1 MRKITAFDIAE
12 YFIYRSLKKD
22 RKISNK
28 KVQKLVYYA
37 QAWALVLNNTPLFS
51 ERIEAWIHGPAIPE
65 LYKKYKSFGFS
76 PIDSVGPGFD
86 PTHLFKPEILEV
98 LNEVWRVYG
107 KYDADYLEI
116 LSHQEEPWISARSLL
131 EFDESSN
138 KEITISSMKNYYTL
152 KLNDFKKD
160 DSKEAANS

>member
-1 MRKITAFDIAE
+1 MKTITAFDVAE
-12 YFIYRSLKKD
+12 YFIYCSFKEE

-37 QAWALVLNNTPLFS
+37 QAWALVLSNGPLFS

-65 LYKKYKSFGFS
+65 LYKKYKSFGFN
-76 PIDSVGPGFD
+76 PIDSLRKGFNPD
-86 PTHLFKPEILEV
+86 RTFNAEV
-98 LNEVWRVYG
+98 LQILKEVWRLYG

-116 LSHQEEPWISARSLL
+116 LTHQEEPWISARSLL

-138 KEITISSMKNYYTL
+138 KEIPLPSMKNYYTL
-152 KLNDFKKD
+152 KLNDFKKNGRQEETD
-160 DSKEAANS
+160 T